1 MAVLFI
7 IPDFPNPNI
16 RSFFFTPIIHYVVF
30 ITHKKTR
37 DAEKLLGSIIT
48 SCDVPKRETL
58 EAVLMWSA
66 SKFCTWKDRFFKFL
80 IQGMQCIF
88 YI

>member
-30 ITHKKTR
+30 ITDKKTQ
-37 DAEKLLGSIIT
+37 DAGKLLGSITT
-48 SCDVPKRETL
+48 SSDVPKRETV
-58 EAVLMWSA
+58 EAVFM
-66 SKFCTWKDRFFKFL
+66 
-80 IQGMQCIF
+80 
-88 YI
+88 